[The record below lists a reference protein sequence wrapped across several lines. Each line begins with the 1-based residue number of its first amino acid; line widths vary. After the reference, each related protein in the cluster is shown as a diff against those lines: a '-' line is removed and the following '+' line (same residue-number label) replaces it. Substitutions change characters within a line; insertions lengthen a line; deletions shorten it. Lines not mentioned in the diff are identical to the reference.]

1 MTIEKPLVAA
11 VNTDTAFLRL
21 LDAVLTDEGYATLL
35 LQAGDITYET
45 IKQRWPAIII
55 LDIDGET
62 PAASWRLVDLLLF
75 DPDTAKIPLIIC
87 SVADQTLLDRLPK
100 LSATG
105 CIVIEKPF
113 LVEELMAHVRAPA
126 GPQPPAA
133 DR

>member
-1 MTIEKPLVAA
+1 MTTEKPPVAA

-35 LQAGDITYET
+35 LQAGDITYDT
-45 IKQRWPAIII
+45 IKQRWPAAII
-55 LDIDGET
+55 LDIDAET

-100 LSATG
+100 LGATG
-105 CIVIEKPF
+105 CTVIEKPF
-113 LVEELMAHVRAPA
+113 LVEELLAYVRALA
-126 GPQPPAA
+126 GPQPSAA